1 MELRCRICRVFLYKV
16 LRKNIPHCLYFKTR
30 TLWRIVSTGVLVI
43 WGSFHAH
50 LTRGFNHFVAT
61 QFQGV
66 SEAAKRF
73 CSADLQ
79 PASGIIAKLIAE
91 ERKVQL
97 FASDLSTFELA
108 RLHGEKRC

>member
-1 MELRCRICRVFLYKV
+1 MQGIFIQDLTKKYPPLLVFQDAYALENCFYWCFG
-16 LRKNIPHCLYFKTR
+16 CL
-30 TLWRIVSTGVLVI
+30 
-43 WGSFHAH
+43 GSFHAH